1 MIRVLADACDPR
13 LPGCKRE
20 PNAGGIL
27 LVVALVAI
35 VVAVLVLALI
45 VGLSI
50 RRSKR
55 RRTAGAMPAGPGWF
69 PDPVGRFPMRYWDG
83 ARWTASVSDGT
94 STRDDPM
101 PGS

>member
-20 PNAGGIL
+20 ASGGTL
-27 LVVALVAI
+27 LVVALIAI

-50 RRSKR
+50 RRSNR
-55 RRTAGAMPAGPGWF
+55 RRGAAAVNAGPGWF

-83 ARWTASVSDGT
+83 ATWTGSVSDGA

-101 PGS
+101 P